1 VWPARLRPSVSL
13 GWSVAW
19 QGPSGR
25 IPEHGTGFREVS
37 MQHPSAP
44 LRPFPPRSFSLWHED
59 NEPHSGWHAYCSIY
73 VSIWERRFQERTRT
87 RREMP

>member
-1 VWPARLRPSVSL
+1 
-13 GWSVAW
+13 
-19 QGPSGR
+19 
-25 IPEHGTGFREVS
+25 

-44 LRPFPPRSFSLWHED
+44 LRPFPPRSFGLWHED
-59 NEPHSGWHAYCSIY
+59 NEPHSGWHAYCPIY